1 MRRLYLKI
9 VLAIWIVMI
18 VSSFGAGTIMRAI
31 NAEESADRVRAFNV
45 ERFLLPSVEAVIEK
59 AAGKSE
65 RELIALFDRSWFV
78 DRKTAFSLRD
88 SAGNTLL
95 RHGPEH
101 ILNVID
107 GPDSDDKTW
116 QHDFVHD
123 GQPYSLIVVPRDRQH
138 RRPPIPFPRGGTAIL
153 LVLAIAI
160 PISVLLSF
168 LIARYLIR
176 PLKSFESAGTRLA
189 DGDLSARISPS
200 VSDRGDE
207 LGEFANTFDHMA
219 ERIELLVNSHK
230 ELLRDVSHELRSP
243 LARLQA
249 SLSLARQRT
258 GGVVDAEMD
267 RIELEV
273 ERLDNLIGKLLTFA
287 RIDSKQ
293 LPVEKEPVNIDWVL
307 ADVIGDA
314 LIEAAADEKNVVLTE
329 TSELRVLGDAELL
342 ASCFENIIRNAIRH
356 TPPGSTVDV
365 SLFAF
370 EDDLSRCCVSIRDRG
385 EGLPEEDLANIFE
398 LFRKFDDQGGEN
410 TGSSGIGLAI
420 ADKVVKLHGGDI
432 SASNAPD
439 GGLIVTVCLP
449 LAG

>member
-18 VSSFGAGTIMRAI
+18 VSSFGAGTIMRMI
-31 NAEESADRVRAFNV
+31 NVGEFADRVRTFNV
-45 ERFLLPSVEAVIEK
+45 EHFLLPSVEAVIEN

-65 RELIALFDRSWFV
+65 RELISLFDRSWLA
-78 DRKTAFSLRD
+78 DSKAAFTLRD
-88 SAGNTLL
+88 SVGNTLL

-101 ILNVID
+101 ILSVVD
-107 GPDSDDKTW
+107 GPDSDDRTW

-123 GQPYSLIVVPRDRQH
+123 GQSYSLIVVPRDRQQ
-138 RRPPIPFPRGGTAIL
+138 RRPPIPFPRAGKVIL
-153 LVLAIAI
+153 LVLVIAV

-176 PLKSFESAGTRLA
+176 PLKSFELAGTRLA

-200 VSDRGDE
+200 VSGRGDE
-207 LGEFANTFDHMA
+207 LGEFATTFDHMA

-258 GGVVDAEMD
+258 GGAVDAEMD

-293 LPVEKEPVNIDWVL
+293 LLVEKEPVNIDWVL
-307 ADVIGDA
+307 ADVVADA
-314 LIEAAADEKNVVLTE
+314 LIEAAADQKNVVLTE
-329 TSELRVLGDAELL
+329 RSELRVLGDAELL

-356 TPPGSTVDV
+356 TPPGSSVDV

-370 EDDLSRCCVSIRDRG
+370 EDDLSHCCVSIRDRG
-385 EGLPEEDLANIFE
+385 EGLPEKDLTTIFD
-398 LFRKFDDQGGEN
+398 LFRKIDEQGGEK

-420 ADKVVKLHGGDI
+420 ADKVVRLHGGDI

-439 GGLIVTVCLP
+439 GGLIVTVRLP
-449 LAG
+449 LAD